1 MLQPFSEIACI
12 LSLSSLEYAFP
23 IEITIWI
30 KTTFIIPISYLN
42 YLFLAQ
48 GQLSCL
54 SLGPRQ
60 FAKLNFPILEVAFIW
75 VIFSLL
81 FSKSI
86 DLIVFYRS
94 HIFGTFC
101 LENSR
106 VIVGFIIFHLAC
118 IVRTIGKHKMA
129 FPTRHTLLK
138 WANIHRPI
146 WIVHFSI
153 SVGITFL
160 DKTTLTSLTSP
171 W

>member
-23 IEITIWI
+23 IKITLWI
-30 KTTFIIPISYLN
+30 KTTFIIPISYLS

-48 GQLSCL
+48 GQLPRL
-54 SLGPRQ
+54 SLRPRQ
-60 FAKLNFPILEVAFIW
+60 FSKLNFSIFEVPLIW

-81 FSKSI
+81 FSKPI

-106 VIVGFIIFHLAC
+106 VIVGFVVLHFAC
-118 IVRTIGKHKMA
+118 IVRTIRKYKMTLA
-129 FPTRHTLLK
+129 TSHTLLK
-138 WANIHRPI
+138 WTNIHRPI

-153 SVGITFL
+153 SMGITFL